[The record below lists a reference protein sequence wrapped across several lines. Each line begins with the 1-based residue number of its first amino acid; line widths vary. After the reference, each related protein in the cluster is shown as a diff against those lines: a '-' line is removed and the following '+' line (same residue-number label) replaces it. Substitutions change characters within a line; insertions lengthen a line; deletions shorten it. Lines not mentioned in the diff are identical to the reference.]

1 MAMPATAC
9 PALQHPA
16 VSPNIDESGKQ
27 SLYPDGDLDRHQNLT
42 SCSFV
47 HCQLSLKFH
56 AYLFGSFC
64 AKLLIN
70 RQSNNDEN
78 ISSLAEIMNY
88 IFHDKMNTLAGLCS
102 ILYKEEP
109 KEISR
114 WPIQTTPVHL
124 PWFWSTRDWY
134 RHLKD
139 FIDSV
144 SWSADILQS
153 LNGVWHL
160 SSNWDGGTRSASL
173 ELLAANYSKN
183 ISHWMC
189 QWLVNSEFL

>member
-1 MAMPATAC
+1 MPSTAASC
-9 PALQHPA
+9 RISQYWRIWKTIP
-16 VSPNIDESGKQ
+16 VSRWWSGSPPKFNE
-27 SLYPDGDLDRHQNLT
+27 LFIRPLPTFPD
-42 SCSFV
+42 
-47 HCQLSLKFH
+47 